1 MTKLLLCITV
11 SISFFAQITSAD
23 IVVLSSGE
31 QLHVTIL
38 EQTDTTIH
46 VRHAILGDFL
56 IDVGDVSS
64 IDQAQELGEASPAVE
79 DANESEHAKKSLWN
93 QNARL
98 GFGYQESQKTTA
110 DLSISYHADQTIEEH
125 QTSID
130 VSYRFSE
137 SEDERT
143 ANRLTTILGNKWFQS
158 NSRWDIFTNLQY
170 DWAEYQSWDQRLLG
184 DVGVEFELYKQTK
197 GDSSFIVS
205 TRVGSGFRKEFNSDD
220 DDVIPEGLLG
230 LNIRWSISERQKFT
244 ADSTWYPDYEDAS
257 NYRLVSNAA
266 WNIKL
271 HMENDLS
278 FSVGVH
284 HEFNSV
290 VDTGINHADLQITAG
305 IAYAF

>member
-1 MTKLLLCITV
+1 M
-11 SISFFAQITSAD
+11 
-23 IVVLSSGE
+23 
-31 QLHVTIL
+31 
-38 EQTDTTIH
+38 
-46 VRHAILGDFL
+46 
-56 IDVGDVSS
+56 
-64 IDQAQELGEASPAVE
+64 
-79 DANESEHAKKSLWN
+79 
-93 QNARL
+93 
-98 GFGYQESQKTTA
+98 
-110 DLSISYHADQTIEEH
+110 
-125 QTSID
+125 
-130 VSYRFSE
+130 
-137 SEDERT
+137 
-143 ANRLTTILGNKWFQS
+143 GNKWFQS

-170 DWAEYQSWDQRLLG
+170 DWAEFQSWDQRLLG

-271 HMENDLS
+271 HIENDLS